1 VDSFGSDLFSVNVMD
16 ASAISS
22 AFDLLR
28 LQLVF
33 HEFGVCCW
41 GGLSSGIT
49 AGCEALPRHRCL

>member
-1 VDSFGSDLFSVNVMD
+1 VDSFGSDFFSVNVMD

-49 AGCEALPRHRCL
+49 AGCEALL